1 LTFRAWVICLFG
13 VVALAR
19 SVRGEEDPR
28 DAERQFRFLLS
39 RGDEL
44 RAQSDEFGN
53 HTSAAV
59 TNHWKAQFHRLEGDY
74 QHFLNNHPQ
83 HARAMVAYGDLLYEE
98 ENEEAGVRWW
108 EKAIAA
114 DPREPY
120 AYNELANHYGH
131 FGKADEALRY
141 YEKAIELA
149 PTESIFRFN
158 WATTCQLF
166 RKESHAVYGWSVD
179 EIFQHSLEQF
189 RSARDLSP
197 QDYDLSTAYAE
208 TFYQMPKPDWREAYK
223 AWQFCLN
230 QLLTDSQRQFVCAN
244 LARVC
249 IRLERYDE
257 AREWVSK
264 LSGSGQ
270 DSVRRAI
277 ERKIAESSKVSA
289 GSTATN
295 TVAPR
300 TPDPTGK

>member
-1 LTFRAWVICLFG
+1 MTLVG
-13 VVALAR
+13 SAR
-19 SVRGEEDPR
+19 SEEDPR

-44 RAQSDEFGN
+44 RAQNDGFGN
-53 HTSAAV
+53 HTPAAV
-59 TNHWKAQFHRLEGDY
+59 TNHWKAQLRRLEGDY
-74 QHFLNNHPQ
+74 QHFLNDHPQ

-98 ENEEAGVRWW
+98 EGEEAGVRWW
-108 EKAIAA
+108 KKAVAV
-114 DPREPY
+114 DPREAY

-131 FGKADEALRY
+131 FGQADEALRY

-149 PTESIFRFN
+149 PTEPIFRFN

-166 RKESHAVYGWSVD
+166 RKESHAVYGWNVD

-197 QDYDLSTAYAE
+197 QDFELSSAYAE

-230 QLLTDSQRQFVCAN
+230 QPLGDSQRQFVCAH

-249 IRLERYDE
+249 IRLGRYDE
-257 AREWVSK
+257 AKEWASK
-264 LSGSGQ
+264 LSSHEQ
-270 DSVRRAI
+270 ETVRRAI
-277 ERKIAESSKVSA
+277 ERRIAELIKAAAASTVTNASA
-289 GSTATN
+289 
-295 TVAPR
+295 PP
-300 TPDPTGK
+300 TPDPVGKH